1 MAYVHPAAGVVEPF
15 VDGAIVLV
23 IHGKAEPLNSV
34 PPQQRASRISRPA
47 MWQWIMTHRTRD
59 RFLRRAGVDELHPRV
74 QWLPLTPWN
83 PGLGLAF
90 ASLIVGP
97 HYGICVIRRGII
109 AEIVVL
115 QSNLEWPVIVAI
127 GAIVAAGY
135 TFIATVIRG
144 QFRLDVGLSHLRD
157 VFILLVA
164 AFVGSALVTLLLAG
178 VLLTAG
184 KLSLGD
190 IDFGCTYLD
199 RRRCTR
205 HCCYNSAHT
214 CASSG
219 DGVNRR

>member
-1 MAYVHPAAGVVEPF
+1 MHEFKG
-15 VDGAIVLV
+15 
-23 IHGKAEPLNSV
+23 
-34 PPQQRASRISRPA
+34 
-47 MWQWIMTHRTRD
+47 
-59 RFLRRAGVDELHPRV
+59 
-74 QWLPLTPWN
+74 LPLTPWN

-90 ASLIVGP
+90 ACLIVGP
-97 HYGICVIRRGII
+97 HYGIALFVGVII

-135 TFIATVIRG
+135 TFVATVIRG

-164 AFVGSALVTLLLAG
+164 AFVGSTLVTLLLAG

-190 IDFGCTYLD
+190 VISAAPTLIVGDVLGIAVTTPLILRFA
-199 RRRCTR
+199 RRWRERTLNQLVECGFPNLP
-205 HCCYNSAHT
+205 CSP
-214 CASSG
+214 
-219 DGVNRR
+219 